1 MRVRRGVSFL
11 FVDMLL
17 GGSPAEWKPARTE
30 AGTEATTIGRS
41 GSILNLLGYRVP
53 DGRCGGGDRSD
64 DDDDGTA
71 GEGLTGE
78 TRALCFIRLRA

>member
-1 MRVRRGVSFL
+1 MDDAV
-11 FVDMLL
+11 
-17 GGSPAEWKPARTE
+17 
-30 AGTEATTIGRS
+30 
-41 GSILNLLGYRVP
+41 
-53 DGRCGGGDRSD
+53 GDRSDD